1 VERRKAF
8 SVIASGA
15 ALLALAG
22 CDAED
27 KPSATATVLNNEN
40 VHEAMKSVE
49 EALDSLESNVD
60 DFSTTNWKEVVP
72 EVEVSVADLRQ
83 SLNQLKKELGYSD

>member
-1 VERRKAF
+1 MERRKAF

-60 DFSTTNWKEVVP
+60 DFSTTKTGKK
-72 EVEVSVADLRQ
+72 SFRKLRCR
-83 SLNQLKKELGYSD
+83 SRTFANR